1 MSSTG
6 ARSAIWA
13 VRRPAD
19 RRRQLLAACTVWLVI
34 ASACTVIGLTERW
47 PAQFGGDGESSK
59 IATQWMTKGTVL
71 SPPLFMLFA
80 MAVAV
85 ALVMAGSRSWVRALG
100 ACLAIVAGAV
110 GVVGSLGEVAAAAT
124 PRSRAQPRIA
134 ACSAPSSRWPSWPP
148 GLSSCGRRRR
158 AGPGLLTPL
167 AGRRAVSRTAPGAQQ

>member
-124 PRSRAQPRIA
+124 PAVPRAAQDCGVLGAIVSLAVVATGAVFMRAQAKSRA
-134 ACSAPSSRWPSWPP
+134 
-148 GLSSCGRRRR
+148 GR
-158 AGPGLLTPL
+158 
-167 AGRRAVSRTAPGAQQ
+167 